1 MCGLPPVFWFE
12 GLKHTAFPAETQT
25 ANDEKAAARASRIAV
40 QPRFLHKAALPRKI
54 MPHATCI
61 SNLYFYLCLRRVKQR
76 GAPGKAGLRLYPH
89 QYKEDLMQVMLP

>member
-1 MCGLPPVFWFE
+1 MKKQQPEPHALP
-12 GLKHTAFPAETQT
+12 
-25 ANDEKAAARASRIAV
+25 SRI
-40 QPRFLHKAALPRKI
+40 RFLHKAALPRKI